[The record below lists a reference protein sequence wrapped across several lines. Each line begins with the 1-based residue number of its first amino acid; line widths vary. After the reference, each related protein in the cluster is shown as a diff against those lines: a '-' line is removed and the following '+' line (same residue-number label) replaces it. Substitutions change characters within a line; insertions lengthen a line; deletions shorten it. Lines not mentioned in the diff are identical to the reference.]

1 MGALPGVLLD
11 RDGTLIRDVGYL
23 KRIEEMEILPR
34 AAEAIRLL
42 SGRGFKVAVVTNQSG
57 VGRGFLKEEDLE
69 KIHRE
74 LRSRL
79 VAEGAAVDAIYYCP
93 HHPTEAAGSYRVA
106 CECRKPAAGLAERAA
121 ADLDLD
127 LHRSYVVGDQATD
140 MELAARIGATGIRI
154 ENRRPETEDGRVL
167 PVSGLPSPVIV
178 KDLWEA
184 ANWIIRDFRRQG

>member
-1 MGALPGVLLD
+1 MGVLPGVLLD

-34 AAEAIRLL
+34 VPEAIRLL
-42 SGRGFKVAVVTNQSG
+42 SGHGLKVAVVTNQSG
-57 VGRGFLKEEDLE
+57 VGRGLLSEEDLE

-74 LRSRL
+74 LRRRL
-79 VAEGAAVDAIYYCP
+79 TAHGAPVDAIYYCP
-93 HHPTEAAGSYRVA
+93 HHPTEAVGSYRVA

-121 ADLDLD
+121 ADLGLD
-127 LHRSYVVGDQATD
+127 LCQSYVVGDQATD
-140 MELAARIGATGIRI
+140 MALAARIGARGIYLTA
-154 ENRRPETEDGRVL
+154 ENPPPTPPDAV
-167 PVSGLPSPVIV
+167 VV